1 MSFIIRSTLHQAVRH
16 VNLTLSRSFV
26 RPSHGSAT
34 YDKGNTMYHM
44 VYSNQSPTTSVTLNT
59 SHWEISFTA
68 NELSALSKLNTL
80 AYRLFDADDDGE
92 ITPEELVK
100 ILTTV
105 GESPGDLNMY
115 FSGMSS
121 DTISDYRA
129 VVDWFTF
136 LIRHGKLSIWL
147 H

>member
-1 MSFIIRSTLHQAVRH
+1 M
-16 VNLTLSRSFV
+16 
-26 RPSHGSAT
+26 
-34 YDKGNTMYHM
+34 
-44 VYSNQSPTTSVTLNT
+44 TLNT

-136 LIRHGKLSIWL
+136 LIRHGKFST